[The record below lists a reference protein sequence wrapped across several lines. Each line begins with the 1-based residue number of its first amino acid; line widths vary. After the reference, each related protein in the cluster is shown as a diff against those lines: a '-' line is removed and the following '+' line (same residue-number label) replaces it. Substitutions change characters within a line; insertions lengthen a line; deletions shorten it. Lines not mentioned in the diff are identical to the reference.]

1 MDKDFILVS
10 IIGVGVLLTLVFVAQ
25 SYLKGGGGSVAV
37 KEIAVVPGRVA
48 TTSLTTVA
56 ETVPADVAAT
66 TPSEAEA
73 VVPVVQA
80 PVVPEC
86 VIVDDF
92 TNGES
97 QLSWFAVNDGVM
109 GGLSQGAVSLASGAL
124 LHAGVINTN
133 GGGFSSVRAGLPEDA
148 LVGYTRL
155 QIRLNTFGR
164 QYAVNFGDNRYR
176 SVSHRALLPANPGDT
191 WQEVFIDFDQ
201 TLPTRIG
208 FQVDAEP
215 FAASAINELSLILS
229 DGADG
234 PFRMEVAWIRAC
246 L

>member
-25 SYLKGGGGSVAV
+25 SYFKGGGGNVAV
-37 KEIAVVPGRVA
+37 EEMAVVPGEVA
-48 TTSLTTVA
+48 TTSLTTVEQA
-56 ETVPADVAAT
+56 VPGEVAVAQ
-66 TPSEAEA
+66 PVEAEA
-73 VVPVVQA
+73 VVPVVLA

-86 VIVDDF
+86 VIIDDF
-92 TNGES
+92 TNGTS

-109 GGLSQGAVSLASGAL
+109 GGLSAGAVSLAPNAL
-124 LHAGVINTN
+124 VHTGVINTN

-155 QIRLNTFGR
+155 HIRLNTFGR

-176 SVSHRALLPANPGDT
+176 NVSHRALLPASAGDT
-191 WQEVFIDFDQ
+191 WQEVLVDFDQ
-201 TLPTRIG
+201 TVPTRIG
-208 FQVDAEP
+208 FRVNAEP
-215 FAASAINELSLILS
+215 FAASAINELSLILA

>member
-10 IIGVGVLLTLVFVAQ
+10 IAGLAVLLTLVFVAQ
-25 SYLKGGGGSVAV
+25 SYFKGGGGNAV
-37 KEIAVVPGRVA
+37 VEEMAVVPGRVA
-48 TTSLTTVA
+48 TTSLATVE
-56 ETVPADVAAT
+56 ETVPGEVAVA

-73 VVPVVQA
+73 VVPVAPV

-86 VIVDDF
+86 VIIDDF
-92 TNGES
+92 SKGS
-97 QLSWFAVNDGVM
+97 SRLSWFAVNDGVM
-109 GGLSQGAVSLASGAL
+109 GGLSAGAVSLAPNAL
-124 LHAGVINTN
+124 VHAGVINTN
-133 GGGFSSVRAGLPEDA
+133 GGGFSSVRAGLPANA

-155 QIRLNTFGR
+155 HIRLNTFGR

-176 SVSHRALLPANPGDT
+176 NVSHRALLPASPGDT

-201 TLPTRIG
+201 TVPTRIG

-215 FAASAINELSLILS
+215 FAASAINELSLILA

-234 PFRMEVAWIRAC
+234 PFRMEVAWIKAC

>member
-10 IIGVGVLLTLVFVAQ
+10 IAGLAVLLTLVFVAQ
-25 SYLKGGGGSVAV
+25 SYFKGGGGNVTV
-37 KEIAVVPGRVA
+37 EEIAVVPGRVA
-48 TTSLTTVA
+48 TTSLTTAEQAVPGEVA
-56 ETVPADVAAT
+56 VAT
-66 TPSEAEA
+66 LSEAEA
-73 VVPVVQA
+73 VVPVASV

-92 TNGES
+92 TGGS
-97 QLSWFAVNDGVM
+97 SRLSWFAVNDGVM
-109 GGLSQGAVSLASGAL
+109 GGLSQGTVSLASGAL
-124 LHAGVINTN
+124 LHTGVINTN

-176 SVSHRALLPANPGDT
+176 NVSHRALLPASPGDT
-191 WQEVFIDFDQ
+191 WQEVFVDFDQ
-201 TLPTRIG
+201 TVPTRIG
-208 FQVDAEP
+208 FRVNAEP

>member
-10 IIGVGVLLTLVFVAQ
+10 IVGVGVLLAVVFVAQ
-25 SYLKGGGGSVAV
+25 SYFKDGGGNAV
-37 KEIAVVPGRVA
+37 VEEMAVVPGRVA
-48 TTSLTTVA
+48 TTSLTTVE
-56 ETVPADVAAT
+56 ETVAAEVAVAT
-66 TPSEAEA
+66 PVESEA
-73 VVPVVQA
+73 VVPVVLA

-92 TNGES
+92 SNGSS
-97 QLSWFAVNDGVM
+97 QLSWFAVNGGVM

-124 LHAGVINTN
+124 VHTGVINTN
-133 GGGFSSVRAGLPEDA
+133 GGGFSSVRAGLPEDI

-155 QIRLNTFGR
+155 HIRLNTFGR

-176 SVSHRALLPANPGDT
+176 SVSHRALLPASLGDT

-201 TLPTRIG
+201 TVPTRIG
-208 FQVDAEP
+208 FRVDAEP
-215 FAASAINELSLILS
+215 FAASAINELSLILA

-234 PFRMEVAWIRAC
+234 PFRMEVSGIKAC